1 MFWQI
6 FRLRVNFPKRLKGIN
21 DPVVL
26 MKEECVD
33 GCEGRLDNS
42 SYIPTGE
49 VVWGGIGVGI
59 FFCWHWSCKATLTPG
74 WKGFVVT
81 NAELGFQQCPWKG
94 FGSAPASRCF
104 HFHDRSK
111 PNGSFFVRA
120 IDVAAVDECCYPIDL
135 LSWFTLAGTEYVG
148 PRKGKTRF

>member
-1 MFWQI
+1 MGQRSSCLGEKMTSGAIPRIPDFLI
-6 FRLRVNFPKRLKGIN
+6 
-21 DPVVL
+21 
-26 MKEECVD
+26 CV
-33 GCEGRLDNS
+33 S
-42 SYIPTGE
+42 M
-49 VVWGGIGVGI
+49 IGVGI

-111 PNGSFFVRA
+111 PNGRFFVRA
-120 IDVAAVDECCYPIDL
+120 IDVAAVDESCQSIHL
-135 LSWFTLAGTEYVG
+135 LSWLPF
-148 PRKGKTRF
+148 PRTKNVRPEFLSSMCNTVF